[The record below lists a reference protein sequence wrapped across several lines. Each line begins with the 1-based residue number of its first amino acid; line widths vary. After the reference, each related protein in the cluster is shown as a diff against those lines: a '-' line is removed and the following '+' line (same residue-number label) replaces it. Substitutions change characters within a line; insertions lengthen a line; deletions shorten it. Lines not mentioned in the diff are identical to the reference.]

1 MSVSDCNLFWKYYA
15 GFQNS
20 TAKSLCNFE
29 KNFIPFSYSFQSY
42 SSEISVSS
50 ILINI
55 VHVFILTRKPM
66 RTSSINI
73 LMAAVALFDI
83 FTNFQQIEIIFE
95 RNTSIFFECFPTDTY
110 GVILTRAIFD
120 IVNDY
125 SRRCST
131 WFIVSIAFMRTLMV
145 RNPLHSTYQSL
156 GNPNASVIVISGV
169 CAASLP
175 ISIFKF
181 FETQFFVVTESLYV
195 CALQGT
201 YYLAAMSHFFM
212 KNNGFIAK
220 YFSLF
225 NSFVSDIIPCLL
237 LPIVTV
243 LLVMD
248 LWKTAKKRANIV
260 SVSNKNNFRSKT
272 GLVFCV
278 TIMFFLVEFP
288 YGSSLGAVWMYKNAP
303 GMQQIL
309 AHVGF
314 IFSMLITL
322 NTCTH
327 FFICLLISSQY
338 RKTIIHVLSCGF
350 INSKKTSASK
360 AVVNLPVQSKTLP

>member
-1 MSVSDCNLFWKYYA
+1 
-15 GFQNS
+15 
-20 TAKSLCNFE
+20 
-29 KNFIPFSYSFQSY
+29 
-42 SSEISVSS
+42 
-50 ILINI
+50 
-55 VHVFILTRKPM
+55 M

-225 NSFVSDIIPCLL
+225 NSFVSDVWPFEIQSDINKIISDHSMSTATNCNR
-237 LPIVTV
+237 VTCYGF
-243 LLVMD
+243 MENRQE
-248 LWKTAKKRANIV
+248 K
-260 SVSNKNNFRSKT
+260 SKY
-272 GLVFCV
+272 CV
-278 TIMFFLVEFP
+278 
-288 YGSSLGAVWMYKNAP
+288 
-303 GMQQIL
+303 
-309 AHVGF
+309 
-314 IFSMLITL
+314 
-322 NTCTH
+322 C
-327 FFICLLISSQY
+327 
-338 RKTIIHVLSCGF
+338 
-350 INSKKTSASK
+350 
-360 AVVNLPVQSKTLP
+360 